1 MVKRVAVVSGSGR
14 GIGRAIAV
22 RLARDGFRVVVN
34 YKRHDEEGEET
45 MKLIKSVGGEA
56 IMVKSDVATADGA
69 KVLIDEAVKQ
79 WGGSVDVVVNNAGLG
94 IMRPFVDIDE
104 GLWDKIINTN
114 LKSAYL
120 LTKFAVPYMVKNNWG
135 RVINMSSIEGIMGA
149 AYNVPYATAK
159 AALIGFTKALAA
171 ELAPYGIT
179 VNAIA
184 PPGLVRTKMGMS
196 LLQVLN
202 VKEEEWAKTGTLTG
216 KIIEPEEVADLVAF
230 LVSESAKNI
239 TGQIFVIDA
248 GATMLPAAR
257 HLSNMPR

>member
-1 MVKRVAVVSGSGR
+1 MSRGSGR

-45 MKLIKSVGGEA
+45 MKLIKGVGGVA
-56 IMVKSDVATADGA
+56 IMVKADVATADGA
-69 KVLIDEAVKQ
+69 KAVVDEAVKQ
-79 WGGSVDVVVNNAGLG
+79 WGGSVDVVVNNTGLG

-120 LTKFAVPYMVKNNWG
+120 LSKFAVPYMVRNNWGG

-171 ELAPYGIT
+171 ELTPYGIT

-184 PPGLVRTKMGMS
+184 PGLVRTKMGMS
-196 LLQVLN
+196 LLEVLN
-202 VKEEEWAKTGTLTG
+202 VKEEEWAKSGTLTG
-216 KIIEPEEVADLVAF
+216 RIIEPEEVADLVAF
-230 LVSESAKNI
+230 LVSDSARNI
-239 TGQIFVIDA
+239 TGGQVFVIDA
-248 GATMLPAAR
+248 GSTILPAAR
-257 HLSNMPR
+257 HLANMPK

>member
-1 MVKRVAVVSGSGR
+1 MVVRVAVVSGSGR

-22 RLARDGFRVVVN
+22 RLAKDGFRVVVN

-56 IMVKSDVATADGA
+56 IMVKSDVATAEGA
-69 KVLIDEAVKQ
+69 KALVDEAVKQ
-79 WGGSVDVVVNNAGLG
+79 WGSVDVVVNNAGLG

-120 LTKFAVPYMVKNNWG
+120 LTKFAVPYMIKNNWG
-135 RVINMSSIEGIMGA
+135 GRIINMSSIEGIMGA

-184 PPGLVRTKMGMS
+184 PGLVRTKMGMS

-202 VKEEEWAKTGTLTG
+202 VREEDWVKMGGTLTG
-216 KIIEPEEVADLVAF
+216 GEDYRA
-230 LVSESAKNI
+230 
-239 TGQIFVIDA
+239 
-248 GATMLPAAR
+248 
-257 HLSNMPR
+257 